1 MNTDKV
7 QNRVY
12 VSNRTL
18 NRTVKRINN
27 VSNMSVPSS
36 NISFKGGSG
45 EAAKKFWFKLRRLG
59 DQMKDITEI
68 KNALIAAIG
77 TGIIAPATILVS
89 PGKGDKQDKDKKFLQ
104 ALRQPLSAGLQ
115 LGFQV
120 PATILINKGIDYL
133 GYEKKIKIFRDD
145 KIGDLIPTE
154 KYLSKN
160 VTSEEIKELESKFE
174 EVINGKSLKQE
185 LEEKIKTDYKEVGLE
200 ISDTELAKRVAKNKE
215 NFLRQKVAKQ
225 KVEALKIKK
234 FEELIKNSE
243 FVKNIKDIDLVTEDY
258 QLLAEHR
265 YNDAYKKLEADANLS
280 FFDKMLR
287 EMGIETKKV
296 AELKERQK
304 TFKKNKG
311 LELLL
316 KDKPGIQ
323 TNNEERLKTF
333 IESHQKEA
341 EKFFGNKKFFISL
354 LVNLFMVTASCFAL
368 NWMHPRVN
376 KMLENKKAEKENNS
390 KKAEVK

>member
-1 MNTDKV
+1 MNTNKV

-12 VSNRTL
+12 VSDRTL
-18 NRTVKRINN
+18 NRTVKKSNY
-27 VSNMSVPSS
+27 VSHLSVPNS
-36 NISFKGGSG
+36 NISFKGAGG
-45 EAAKKFWFKLRRLG
+45 DAAKKFWFQLRRLG

-77 TGIIAPATILVS
+77 TGIIAPAVILVS
-89 PGKGDKQDKDKKFLQ
+89 PGKGDKEDKDKKFLQ

-133 GYEKKIKIFRDD
+133 GYEQKIKMFKDD

-154 KYLSKN
+154 KYLSKK
-160 VTSEEIKELESKFE
+160 VTKEEIKELEAKFE

-185 LEEKIKTDYKEVGLE
+185 LEEKIKVDYKEVGLE
-200 ISDTELAKRVAKNKE
+200 ISDEDLAKRVAKDKE
-215 NFLRQKVAKQ
+215 GFLRQKIAKQ
-225 KVEALKIKK
+225 KVEKLKAEK
-234 FEELIKNSE
+234 FNELIKNSE
-243 FVKNIKDIDLVTEDY
+243 FVNNIKDIDLVTEDY
-258 QLLAEHR
+258 QLLAEHK
-265 YNDAYKKLEADANLS
+265 NKAKLAQMEKDANLS
-280 FFDKMLR
+280 FFDKVLR

-296 AELKERQK
+296 AKLKEEQK

-316 KDKPGIQ
+316 KDKPGIR
-323 TNNEERLKTF
+323 TSKEERLKTF
-333 IESHQKEA
+333 LESHQKEA
-341 EKFFGNKKFFISL
+341 DKYFGNKKFFISL
-354 LVNLFMVTASCFAL
+354 VVNLFMVTASCFAL

-376 KMLENKKAEKENNS
+376 KLIENKKAEKEAN
-390 KKAEVK
+390 KKVEVK